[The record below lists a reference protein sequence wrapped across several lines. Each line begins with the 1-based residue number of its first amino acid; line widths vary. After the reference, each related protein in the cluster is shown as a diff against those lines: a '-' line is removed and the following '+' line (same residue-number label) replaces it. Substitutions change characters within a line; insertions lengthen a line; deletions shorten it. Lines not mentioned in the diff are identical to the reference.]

1 MEKTQVKKILGISY
15 RIFELIVVLLITA
28 LIFAV
33 RFSLFISHDRVEYI
47 DTWEMVLIA
56 MAWLLFVSV
65 PLLIVYII
73 SFFRSLSFRTVLHKI
88 IFGEH
93 ILNIVLWFLFY
104 FMLPK
109 AEPITAAMMENH
121 YLSHQH
127 EMRDLVEYTRS
138 CLEDSTG
145 IDFQMRN
152 GEVVELGVNRLW
164 EAGAFWDKEGESQR
178 DSVLNLVGITKA
190 EFDNIQ
196 SKMKAAGIIGI
207 NTYRK
212 GYMLES
218 YLSYAWYGSTNYV
231 YVLNDSKVEDKEF
244 SGRYDKLWL
253 NDSVS
258 FVNMR
263 NMTGHTFPDRDE
275 FIKKHPQQ

>member
-1 MEKTQVKKILGISY
+1 MDKAKVNKIFGTSY
-15 RIFELIVVLLITA
+15 RIFELIVVLLVTVLVVTIG
-28 LIFAV
+28 LEKYY
-33 RFSLFISHDRVEYI
+33 DRVDYT
-47 DTWEMVLIA
+47 DAWEMYLIA
-56 MAWLLFVSV
+56 LAWLFFVSV
-65 PLLIVYII
+65 PLLIVYIV

-164 EAGAFWDKEGESQR
+164 EAGAFWDKESENQL
-178 DSVLNLVGITKA
+178 DSVLNSVGITKA

-275 FIKKHPQQ
+275 FIKKHPQK